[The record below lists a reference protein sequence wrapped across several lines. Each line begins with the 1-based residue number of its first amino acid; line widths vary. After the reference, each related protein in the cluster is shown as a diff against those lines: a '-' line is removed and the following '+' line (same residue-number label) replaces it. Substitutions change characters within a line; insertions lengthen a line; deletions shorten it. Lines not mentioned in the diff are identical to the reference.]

1 MQLLLFIASTL
12 VYGFLWFLFGYKI
25 ANGVLFSFIFFIIFV
40 FAWPTIV
47 KSFLGVLKDFIK
59 ETIREYEEE
68 KTKE

>member
-1 MQLLLFIASTL
+1 MQLLLFIAFTL

-25 ANGVLFSFIFFIIFV
+25 ANGVLFSFILIIFV